1 MAKCD
6 EGYLCQVCGHE
17 VENIV
22 ESDLYLRYI
31 LGLVDPE
38 VLHIAPER
46 HLRCNPAFAQY
57 VVHSEF
63 PSIEVEGDFDKRHLD
78 AKFVAKREEEVTRG
92 FERLLEVAQADISIL
107 QYPRDRDID

>member
-6 EGYLCQVCGHE
+6 QGYLCQVCGQE

-38 VLHIAPER
+38 VLHIASER
-46 HLRCNPAFAQY
+46 HLRCNPTFAQY
-57 VVHSEF
+57 IVHSEF
-63 PSIEVEGDFDKRHLD
+63 PPLHVEGDFDKRQLD
-78 AKFVAKREEEVTRG
+78 AEFVATREQEVTRG
-92 FERLLEVAQADISIL
+92 FRRLLKVAQAGISIL
-107 QYPRDRDID
+107 DYPQVTD

>member
-1 MAKCD
+1 MCIRD
-6 EGYLCQVCGHE
+6 
-17 VENIV
+17 
-22 ESDLYLRYI
+22 S
-31 LGLVDPE
+31 
-38 VLHIAPER
+38 
-46 HLRCNPAFAQY
+46 
-57 VVHSEF
+57 